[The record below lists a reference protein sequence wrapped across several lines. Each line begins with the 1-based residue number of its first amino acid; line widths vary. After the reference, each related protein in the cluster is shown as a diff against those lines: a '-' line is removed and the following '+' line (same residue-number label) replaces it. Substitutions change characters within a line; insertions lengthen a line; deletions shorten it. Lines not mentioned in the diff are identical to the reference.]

1 MKTRHIATVIAV
13 LAGMAMGCKR
23 VEDVAP
29 QTHSLLPLAVGN
41 EWVFVDSFITST
53 SLPSNDTIVTEV
65 TYRVTRRK
73 LTPETYRG
81 NADRK
86 VQRFEAWDVGISS
99 LPSKVFTYI
108 VDSSRVYGSQPYY
121 QMLTTTN
128 DQCNQ
133 VRLALGSSVPTIN
146 IESDQVF
153 AGLVEPS
160 GDTSAISLYP
170 IFQDVPECIQDLGPT
185 NLKGV
190 QYNLPIQ
197 PLHVDA
203 TIVPVSSPAG
213 VFGCQ
218 AIGNAYWAPGVGLV
232 RVVNRAE
239 AAFFDADFQAQTG
252 HLTWSRTLKNYTL
265 H

>member
-1 MKTRHIATVIAV
+1 MKPHRIATVIAV

-29 QTHSLLPLAVGN
+29 QTHSLLPLAIGN

-53 SLPSNDTIVTEV
+53 SLPSSDTLVTEV

-73 LTPETYRG
+73 RTTETYRG
-81 NADRK
+81 SGDRK
-86 VQRFEAWDVGISS
+86 MERFEAWDVEISN

-121 QMLTTTN
+121 QLLSIPN

-133 VRLALGSSVPTIN
+133 VRMGLGTSVPIIN
-146 IESDQVF
+146 TESDQLF

-160 GDTSAISLYP
+160 NDTSALSMYP
-170 IFQDVPECIQDLGPT
+170 IFQDVPECIENLGPT
-185 NLKGV
+185 NLKGI
-190 QYNLPIQ
+190 QYKLPAQ

-203 TIVPVSSPAG
+203 TIVPVTSPAG
-213 VFGCQ
+213 TFGCQ
-218 AIGNAYWAPGVGLV
+218 AIGNAFWAPGVGLV
-232 RVVNRAE
+232 RVVNRGE
-239 AAFFDADFQAQTG
+239 AAFFDANVRAQTG
-252 HLTWSRTLKNYTL
+252 QLTWSRTLKSYTL